1 MTLPKR
7 LRWLPSL
14 VAVLACAGPQPA
26 LAADKEAELA
36 GLKER
41 IGRLQRDM
49 QQDLT
54 RRDRLA
60 AALRDAEREV
70 AAARG
75 RLDRATR
82 ELALTDSRLETLAG
96 EQAETRNALA
106 AQRRALAGALRAAY
120 LAGREEHLK
129 LLLSQRDPARLGRLF
144 TYYGYLG
151 RARAGAI
158 GGIEASLA
166 RLDQLEQQLTEER
179 TLRAGQQSLR
189 ERELLALEGARTQRK
204 QALGAMTTRIS
215 TNQSALAGLRR
226 EAQALEKLLAELRRE
241 TDGAGAPSG
250 QPFARVKGR
259 LPWPVRGR
267 ITANFGQSRGGGLRW
282 NGMAI
287 AAERGM
293 SVRAPYAGRV
303 VYSDWLPGL
312 GLLLIIDHGG
322 GYMTLYGHNEQ
333 LYKAVG
339 EAVSAGETIATVGD
353 SGGRGRPELYL
364 EVRRGKVPED
374 PRRWFRGSPR

>member
-1 MTLPKR
+1 MTPRNR
-7 LRWLPSL
+7 LCWLPCL
-14 VAVLACAGPQPA
+14 VAVLVCAGPQPA
-26 LAADKEAELA
+26 AAADKEAELA

-49 QQDLT
+49 QQDLS

-70 AAARG
+70 AAARS

-82 ELALTDSRLETLAG
+82 ELALTDGRLEALAG
-96 EQAETRNALA
+96 QQAETRRALA
-106 AQRRALAGALRAAY
+106 TQRRALAGALRAAY

-158 GGIEASLA
+158 EGIEASLV
-166 RLDQLEQQLTEER
+166 RLAELEEQLTEER
-179 TLRAGQQSLR
+179 ILRAGQQSLR
-189 ERELLALEGARTQRK
+189 ERELLALEEARGQRK
-204 QALGAMTTRIS
+204 QALGAMNARIGS
-215 TNQSALAGLRR
+215 NQAALAGLRR
-226 EAQALEKLLAELRRE
+226 EAQALEKLLEALRRE
-241 TDGAGAPSG
+241 TAGGSAPAG

-259 LPWPVRGR
+259 LPWPVKGR
-267 ITANFGQSRGGGLRW
+267 VTANFGQSRGGGLRW
-282 NGMAI
+282 NGIAI
-287 AAERGM
+287 AADRGTAV
-293 SVRAPYAGRV
+293 SAPYAGKV